1 MKKKSNAEITY
12 SELMKELD
20 KFRVTDR
27 TRIKLT
33 PEQET
38 FIKKA
43 RLHKNP
49 IQYGEMVKLWE
60 KVGWGKINKSAIRN
74 RCIMVLGK

>member
-1 MKKKSNAEITY
+1 MKKKSNGEITY

-27 TRIKLT
+27 KRINLT
-33 PEQET
+33 PEQEK

-43 RLHKNP
+43 RLHKHP
-49 IQYGEMVKLWE
+49 IQYEEMAKLWE
-60 KVGWGKINKSAIRN
+60 KVGWGKMHKTNMRT